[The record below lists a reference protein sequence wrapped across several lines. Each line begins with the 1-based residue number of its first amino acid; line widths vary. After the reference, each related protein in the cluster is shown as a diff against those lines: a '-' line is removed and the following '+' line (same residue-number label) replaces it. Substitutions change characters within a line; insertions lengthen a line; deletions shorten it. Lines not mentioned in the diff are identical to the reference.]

1 MKLVSK
7 SDILALTVQLFCNL
21 PLCLLICYWAYSK
34 ENSLPVVPFPAVILL
49 GIIAILG
56 EIWTANYYISKRKY
70 ILIPILD
77 VVGTS
82 SLAMLVIFLYSK

>member
-1 MKLVSK
+1 MKLVSR

-21 PLCLLICYWAYSK
+21 PLCLLFCYWAYSK
-34 ENSLPVVPFPAVILL
+34 ENSLPVVPIQAVILL
-49 GIIAILG
+49 GIIAISG

-70 ILIPILD
+70 ILAPILS

-82 SLAMLVIFLYSK
+82 SLAILVMFLYSK